1 MAQETIVRYV
11 DDLDG
16 SEDVAETV
24 EFGLRNKRYVI
35 DLNAKNVQALE
46 ESLADFIAAARP
58 AAVST
63 AGKGAPN
70 LRKIAKAGSVRA
82 DREQTQAIR
91 EWARQN
97 GHQVSDR
104 GRVPKSVLD
113 AFQAAH

>member
-58 AAVST
+58 AATGT
-63 AGKGAPN
+63 AAAPKAKRGA
-70 LRKIAKAGSVRA
+70 GTGTVRA